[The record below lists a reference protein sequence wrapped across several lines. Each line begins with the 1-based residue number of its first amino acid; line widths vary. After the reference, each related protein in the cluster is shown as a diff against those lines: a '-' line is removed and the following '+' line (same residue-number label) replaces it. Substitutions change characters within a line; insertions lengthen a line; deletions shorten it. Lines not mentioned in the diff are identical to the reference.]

1 MTALHT
7 LLALT
12 YPVLI
17 YLALGVASPRVVA
30 LCALAL
36 LAARLS
42 LVAPARLVTVV
53 RLARL
58 PALAFAGAN
67 LASALWNNAASLLLT
82 PALVSFALLLA
93 FGLSFRQPETVIETF
108 ARDQLGTLAPEERAY
123 CRKVTALWCAF
134 FFGTGCAAQSWLPA
148 RTGALHGVHRTSS
161 GTAVRL
167 EFVYRQ
173 WRFRRYMGAP
183 TDAVRGSFPRT
194 LPERRAELEAP
205 WRSATARVAV
215 DCQAR
220 SEGAEDL
227 V

>member
-1 MTALHT
+1 MSRYPLVLTTLHG

-17 YLALGVASPRVVA
+17 YFALGVASPRVVA

-36 LAARLS
+36 LAVRLF
-42 LVAPARLVTVV
+42 LVAPARLVTVA

-58 PALAFAGAN
+58 PAVALVGAT
-67 LASALWNNAASLLLT
+67 LASALWNDAASLLLT

-108 ARDQLGTLAPEERAY
+108 ARAQVGTLEPEERAY

-134 FFGTGCAAQSWLPA
+134 FLANGAVASQLAVAGSREAWALYTGGIAYVLLGLLFAC
-148 RTGALHGVHRTSS
+148 
-161 GTAVRL
+161 

-173 WRFRRYMGAP
+173 WRFRRYVGAP
-183 TDAVRGSFPRT
+183 TDVLFRRIFP
-194 LPERRAELEAP
+194 PNP
-205 WRSATARVAV
+205 P
-215 DCQAR
+215 
-220 SEGAEDL
+220 
-227 V
+227 

>member
-1 MTALHT
+1 MMTALHT

-58 PALAFAGAN
+58 PAVAFAGAN

-134 FFGTGCAAQSWLPA
+134 FFGNGAVAAQLAVAGSREAWALYTGCIAYVLLGLLFAS
-148 RTGALHGVHRTSS
+148 
-161 GTAVRL
+161 

-183 TDAVRGSFPRT
+183 TDVLFRRIFP
-194 LPERRAELEAP
+194 PNP
-205 WRSATARVAV
+205 P
-215 DCQAR
+215 
-220 SEGAEDL
+220 
-227 V
+227 